1 MLQFQNM
8 FNDILNVY
16 LLKSQ
21 RNFLL
26 RIDFNIIHQIIDKVF
41 LELRIY
47 VGEFDVFFLDT
58 TSQSF
63 IFHG

>member
-8 FNDILNVY
+8 FSDILNVY